1 MSSTP
6 KEMIFEQD
14 ARSALLAGIR
24 QLADTVKC
32 TLGPKGRNVGLDKS
46 WGPPQITNDGDSI
59 VKVIQ
64 LKDRTENLGA
74 SMAQEVA
81 AKTKEKCGDGTTSG
95 TLFLCALVESGMRC
109 IEAGA
114 NPIDIKRGMDKAIA
128 VVVEE
133 LNKMSTP
140 IQGYDAIR
148 NIATVAASGNT
159 EIGTYIA
166 DAITKAGP
174 GGVVTIEEGK
184 GTQTTIEEVK
194 GMQFDRG
201 YSSPYFCTNMEKM
214 TIDMERP
221 LILVTDKKI
230 TNVHDILPL
239 LQSISTTGQPL
250 LIIADDV
257 EGDALSTL
265 VINRLRGILKV
276 AAVKAPGFGDA
287 KKAQLQDIAVITG
300 AQLISEEAGLNLKE
314 TNHSQLGSAERVHIT
329 KENTTIIDGTG
340 EQDPIR
346 SRIQQI
352 EQELTKA
359 TSSYDRDKLLA
370 RKAKLAGGVA
380 VVRVGAATE
389 PEAKQR
395 KQACEDSLNSTRA
408 AIDEGIVPGGG
419 LALLRASQA
428 INVDQM
434 NFASDEEKMGANCV
448 KTACLAP
455 LTQIAI
461 NAGHEGP
468 VIAAT
473 LQNTQG
479 AMGFNANT
487 GKIEDLSKLG
497 IMDPL
502 KVVKTYVV
510 CAGSVAT
517 VVILSE
523 ALIVDAEEEK
533 GAEEEEA

>member
-6 KEMIFEQD
+6 KEIIFEQD
-14 ARSALLAGIR
+14 ARNALLSGIR
-24 QLADTVKC
+24 QLADVVAC
-32 TLGPKGRNVGLDKS
+32 TLGPKGRNVGLEKG
-46 WGPPQITNDGDSI
+46 WGAPKITNDGDSI
-59 VKVIQ
+59 VNSIE
-64 LKDRTENLGA
+64 LKDRLENLGV
-74 SMAQEVA
+74 SMAKEVA

-95 TLFLCALVESGMRC
+95 TLFLRALVESGMRC

-114 NPIDIKRGMDKAIA
+114 NPIDIKRGMDKAIT

-140 IQGYDAIR
+140 IKGYDSIR
-148 NIATVAASGNT
+148 NIAMVAASGNV
-159 EIGTYIA
+159 EIGTCIA
-166 DAITKAGP
+166 DAITKAGTD
-174 GGVVTIEEGK
+174 GVVTIEEAK
-184 GTQTTIEEVK
+184 GTETTIEEVK

-214 TIDMERP
+214 LIDMESP

-230 TNVHDILPL
+230 SNIHDLLPI
-239 LQSISTTGQPL
+239 LQSIASTGRQL
-250 LIIADDV
+250 LIIADDI

-287 KKAQLQDIAVITG
+287 KKALLQDIAVVTG
-300 AQLISEEAGLNLKE
+300 ATLLSEDAGLSLKE
-314 TNHSQLGSAERVHIT
+314 ATQEQLGSAERVIIT

-340 EQDPIR
+340 SPEEIR
-346 SRIQQI
+346 ARIQQL

-359 TSSYDRDKLLA
+359 TSSYDRDKLVS

-380 VVRVGAATE
+380 VIRVGAPTE
-389 PEAKQR
+389 PEMKQK

-408 AIDEGIVPGGG
+408 AIEKGIVPGGG

-428 INVDQM
+428 VKKLEL
-434 NFASDEEKMGANCV
+434 SDEEKMGADCV
-448 KTACLAP
+448 ITACSTP
-455 LTQIAI
+455 LMQIAT
-461 NAGHEGP
+461 NAGYEGA

-473 LQNTQG
+473 VQNSPATT
-479 AMGFNANT
+479 GFNAAT
-487 GKIEDLSKLG
+487 GKVEDLLKSG
-497 IMDPL
+497 IVDPC
-502 KVVKTYVV
+502 KVITTYVT
-510 CAGSVAT
+510 CAASVAT

-523 ALIVDAEEEK
+523 ALIVDAEEET
-533 GAEEEEA
+533 AE

>member
-6 KEMIFEQD
+6 KEIIFEQD
-14 ARSALLAGIR
+14 ARNALLAGIR
-24 QLADTVKC
+24 QLADVVAC
-32 TLGPKGRNVGLDKS
+32 TLGPKGRNVGLEKS
-46 WGPPQITNDGDSI
+46 WGAPIITNDGDSI
-59 VKVIQ
+59 VKFIQ
-64 LKDRTENLGA
+64 LKNRMENLGV

-95 TLFLCALVESGMRC
+95 TLFLRALVEAGMRC

-114 NPIDIKRGMDKAIA
+114 NPIDLKRGMDKAISA
-128 VVVEE
+128 VVEA
-133 LNKMSTP
+133 LNKMSIP
-140 IQGYDAIR
+140 IQGYDSIR
-148 NIATVAASGNT
+148 SIAMVAASGNM

-166 DAITKAGP
+166 DAITKAGTE
-174 GGVVTIEEGK
+174 GVVTIEEGK
-184 GTQTTIEEVK
+184 GTETTIEEVK

-214 TIDMERP
+214 TTEMESP

-230 TNVHDILPL
+230 SNIHDLLPIL
-239 LQSISTTGQPL
+239 QTIASTGRQL
-250 LIIADDV
+250 LIIADDI

-287 KKAQLQDIAVITG
+287 KKALLQDIAIITG
-300 AQLISEEAGLNLKE
+300 ATLISEEAGLSLKE
-314 TNHSQLGSAERVHIT
+314 TTQAQLGSAERIQIT
-329 KENTTIIDGTG
+329 KEHTTLIDGTG
-340 EQDPIR
+340 DPDRIN

-352 EQELTKA
+352 EQELTKS

-380 VVRVGAATE
+380 VISVGAATE
-389 PEAKQR
+389 PEMKQK

-408 AIDEGIVPGGG
+408 AIEEGIVPGGG
-419 LALLRASQA
+419 LALLRASRA
-428 INVDQM
+428 ID
-434 NFASDEEKMGANCV
+434 ALDLADEEAMGADCV
-448 KTACLAP
+448 KTACAAP
-455 LTQIAI
+455 LMQIAT
-461 NAGHEGP
+461 NAGYEGP

-473 LQNTQG
+473 LQKSEG
-479 AMGFNANT
+479 AMGFNAAT
-487 GKIEDLSKLG
+487 GQIEDLSKAR

-502 KVVKTYVV
+502 KVVKTYIT

-517 VVILSE
+517 IVILSE
-523 ALIVDAEEEK
+523 ALIVNAEEDEQI
-533 GAEEEEA
+533 EA